1 MDRTQ
6 AVEVF
11 AQEKAVY
18 YIEGDWRIT
27 DMQQTL
33 KSEQKE
39 YISLN
44 VFPEIPNQKGMA
56 GSQSGVAGTGYM
68 V

>member
-27 DMQQTL
+27 DMQQT
-33 KSEQKE
+33 K
-39 YISLN
+39 
-44 VFPEIPNQKGMA
+44 V
-56 GSQSGVAGTGYM
+56 
-68 V
+68 